1 VATPERVRYPMSH
14 GNHEPT
20 TIMPRRDRHRIAPT
34 ARWLGAALVA
44 LLAVP
49 ALAHPPHQPQ
59 LERIAPGVYALTAP
73 PGPPSRENRGR
84 TNSTGILIGPSGV
97 VLVDPGPSR
106 KAGLQ
111 VLRAVRS
118 LTRKPVAAV
127 ILTHAHPENV
137 LAAGVV
143 AGRDA
148 PVIASHRTYALM
160 RDRCSECLTRL
171 TGLTGESAMS
181 GTDIRLPDQTV
192 AAGTTD
198 RTYGGRRLKLIHT
211 GWGHTAGDLAVLDV
225 ASGTLFTGGLA
236 NNRVMPDMHE
246 AQTRGWVEAL
256 RILEAMAPVRV
267 VPGEGAPAG
276 AELLSAMRGYLAA
289 LLERVEATYRQQG
302 SVFEVL
308 SDGDLPA
315 YAGWVRYAD
324 GHALN
329 IQHVYAE
336 LEKEDFATR

>member
-1 VATPERVRYPMSH
+1 MSH
-14 GNHEPT
+14 DNHAPMT
-20 TIMPRRDRHRIAPT
+20 MSPRPVWHRITPT
-34 ARWLGAALVA
+34 ARGFVAALLA

-49 ALAHPPHQPQ
+49 ALADPPHQPR
-59 LERIAPGVYALTAP
+59 LERIAASVYALTAP
-73 PGPPSRENRGR
+73 PGPPSPENRGR
-84 TNSTGILIGPSGV
+84 TNSTGILIGPTGV
-97 VLVDPGPSR
+97 VVVDPGPSR

-143 AGRDA
+143 AGRSA

-181 GTDIRLPDQTV
+181 GTNIRLPDQTV
-192 AAGTTD
+192 AVGTTD
-198 RTYGGRRLKLIHT
+198 RTYGGRTLKLIHT

-236 NNRVMPDMHE
+236 NNQVMPDMHE

-256 RILEAMAPVRV
+256 RTLEALAPVRV

-276 AELLSAMRGYLAA
+276 AELLATMRSYLAA
-289 LLERVEATYRQQG
+289 LFERVEATYREQG

-308 SDGDLPA
+308 GDGDLPA
-315 YAGWVRYAD
+315 YAGWVRYAEV
-324 GHALN
+324 HSLN

-336 LEKEDFATR
+336 MEKEDFATR

>member
-1 VATPERVRYPMSH
+1 MSH
-14 GNHEPT
+14 TSRESVGAK
-20 TIMPRRDRHRIAPT
+20 MLSMRPRILPA
-34 ARWLGAALVA
+34 ARWLCAA
-44 LLAVP
+44 LLAI
-49 ALAHPPHQPQ
+49 LATSTLADPPHKPR
-59 LERIAPGVYALTAP
+59 LERVSTGVYALIAP
-73 PGPPSRENRGR
+73 PGPPSPQNSGR

-97 VLVDPGPSR
+97 VVIDPGPSR

-111 VLRAVRS
+111 VLRAIRS
-118 LTRKPVAAV
+118 FTRKPVAAV

-143 AGRDA
+143 AGRNA

-160 RDRCSECLTRL
+160 RDRCRECLTRL
-171 TGLTGESAMS
+171 TSLAGEAAMK

-192 AAGTTD
+192 AVGTTE
-198 RTYGGRRLKLIHT
+198 RTYGGRTLKLIHT
-211 GWGHTAGDLAVLDV
+211 SWGHTAGDLAVLDV
-225 ASGTLFTGGLA
+225 ASGSLFTGGLA

-256 RILEAMAPVRV
+256 HALEAIGPVRV

-276 AELLSAMRGYLAA
+276 AELLVATRSYLAA

-308 SDGDLPA
+308 SEGDLPA
-315 YAGWVRYAD
+315 YFGWVRYAD
-324 GHALN
+324 VQMLN

>member
-1 VATPERVRYPMSH
+1 MSDFIKTR
-14 GNHEPT
+14 HELSP
-20 TIMPRRDRHRIAPT
+20 AS
-34 ARWLGAALVA
+34 LELVA
-44 LLAVP
+44 ARFRVLGEPNRLRLLAEMQDGERCVND
-49 ALAHPPHQPQ
+49 LAG
-59 LERIAPGVYALTAP
+59 ATGLTQANV
-73 PGPPSRENRGR
+73 SRHLQSLLQSGLLNR
-84 TNSTGILIGPSGV
+84 
-97 VLVDPGPSR
+97 R

-181 GTDIRLPDQTV
+181 GTNIRLPDQTV